1 MHDENQNE
9 NQNENIGAQAPA
21 GASQIPGEDP
31 TQTPTTSPETRKYS
45 LHFPITLFLLGAT
58 TLIFSLQ
65 LPVFIQRGQRLP
77 GPQYFPTILGVF
89 LCIAGVVELLRYLD
103 CRRRNLP
110 GCEGQA
116 PVSGQPPAPSGKHG
130 FGARIEGV
138 AKSWGN
144 QSVALL
150 LVSLLVFVLVL
161 PSLGFVLTGFIFSLV
176 MLLRLNA
183 KPLPAVLL
191 SVVLVVVIAFIF
203 VTAFRVP
210 LPRGILSLPF

>member
-1 MHDENQNE
+1 MSNE
-9 NQNENIGAQAPA
+9 NQNESIDHQAPA
-21 GASQIPGEDP
+21 PLP
-31 TQTPTTSPETRKYS
+31 TNPHETRKHS
-45 LHFPITLFLLGAT
+45 LNFPIFLFLLGVT
-58 TLIFSLQ
+58 TLFFALQ

-89 LCIAGVVELLRYLD
+89 LCIAGVVELLRYLA
-103 CRRRNLP
+103 CRRRNSP
-110 GCEGQA
+110 GCVDQ
-116 PVSGQPPAPSGKHG
+116 VPAPGQEPAPGGKLHL
-130 FGARIEGV
+130 GARIERV
-138 AKSWGN
+138 AKNWGN

-150 LVSLLVFVLVL
+150 LVSLLIFVLVL
-161 PSLGFVLTGFIFSLV
+161 PSLGFVLTGFLFSLV

-191 SVVLVVVIAFIF
+191 SVALVVIIAFIF

>member
-1 MHDENQNE
+1 MHDENHN
-9 NQNENIGAQAPA
+9 
-21 GASQIPGEDP
+21 P
-31 TQTPTTSPETRKYS
+31 TSPPETRKYS

-58 TLIFSLQ
+58 TLFFSLQ

-89 LCIAGVVELLRYLD
+89 LCIAGVVELLRYLA

-110 GCEGQA
+110 GCPDQGPAPDRGPAPGQLPA
-116 PVSGQPPAPSGKHG
+116 SAPSGKQG
-130 FGARIEGV
+130 FGARVEGV
-138 AKSWGN
+138 AKNWGN

-161 PSLGFVLTGFIFSLV
+161 PSLGFVLTGFVFSLV